1 MGGISVLL
9 LMGIIS
15 AMFYIFIATFL
26 LLLIYLLITYT
37 FESFALMRMS
47 QKVGEK
53 LPILAWIPGYNKY
66 LLGKLAGSK
75 SFGIVLA
82 IVNLFTI
89 AMGLYCYFAKTSKIE
104 HFGIFLLSV
113 AIGFLLDNIVSH
125 KLYKKVTQKY
135 ADILTVF
142 SVLSLG
148 MLRPVFLFAI
158 RNKQINL
165 TQM

>member
-9 LMGIIS
+9 LMGILS
-15 AMFYIFIATFL
+15 TMFYIFIATFF

-37 FESFALMRMS
+37 FEGFALMKMS
-47 QKVGEK
+47 QKAGER
-53 LPILAWIPGYNKY
+53 LPILAWVPGYNKY
-66 LLGKLAGSK
+66 LLGKLASSK
-75 SFGIVLA
+75 NFGIVLA

-89 AMGLYCYFAKTSKIE
+89 GMGIYCYLGKESKIE
-104 HFGIFLLSV
+104 HFGIFLLSLI
-113 AIGFLLDNIVSH
+113 IGFILDTIVSH

-135 ADILTVF
+135 ADIMTVF

-148 MLRPVFLFAI
+148 ILRPIFLFVI

-165 TQM
+165 T